1 VVLVLI
7 LSFFPASNGGD
18 NCPRALAGRSL
29 RVSITE
35 IALSKMERNLIE
47 RALFPLFG
55 LRQPEKPALS
65 VVSCALPAHGFLTA
79 NLNELVHELHSARC
93 EANNLRGHF
102 SRPGAGVSQFCCVE
116 NGSNSVP
123 ATPEGIMSQRN
134 TFATAGPIIG

>member
-55 LRQPEKPALS
+55 LCKPEHPTFGIQRGTLS
-65 VVSCALPAHGFLTA
+65 AHMLLTA
-79 NLNELVHELHSARC
+79 YFRELVHE
-93 EANNLRGHF
+93 
-102 SRPGAGVSQFCCVE
+102 PT
-116 NGSNSVP
+116 P
-123 ATPEGIMSQRN
+123 A
-134 TFATAGPIIG
+134 